1 MPKRKYKAP
10 GKSSRKGI
18 GVMELLE
25 MFPDEEAATKW
36 FENQRWPDG
45 RHCPH
50 CGSVRTTEA
59 KHKMPYHCK
68 DCRKYFSV
76 RTGTVMRSSKT
87 PLRKWVVAMY
97 LMTTNLKGV
106 SSMKL
111 HRDLGIAQSTAWTLA
126 QKIRQGWIRDDKLGG
141 TVEVDETYLGGKYSN
156 MHKSKKPRM
165 VGAGTQDKTP
175 VVAIKERKSKKI
187 KAKVTR
193 PVSSITLQRMVK
205 ESVEEGSTVYTDQN
219 RGYIGLR
226 KKNYRHESVNHSVGE
241 HVREQAHTNGVESFW
256 AALKRGYYGTYHRM
270 SEKHLDRYVTEFSG
284 RHNARELDTIDQMAF
299 LAKGMVG
306 KNLPYKELTKGI
318 RL

>member
-1 MPKRKYKAP
+1 MSKRKYKAP

-25 MFPDEEAATKW
+25 MFPDEESATKW
-36 FENQRWPDG
+36 FENQRWPNG
-45 RHCPH
+45 ERRCPH
-50 CGSVRTTEA
+50 CEGTRTTEA

-126 QKIRQGWIRDDKLGG
+126 QKIRQGWIRDEKLGG
-141 TVEVDETYLGGKYSN
+141 TVEVDETFIGGKEKN
-156 MHKSKKPRM
+156 KHESKRSHTRGPSGKAVVMGMKDR
-165 VGAGTQDKTP
+165 KTNK
-175 VVAIKERKSKKI
+175 VVAKPVPERTKEAVQGFISANVSQ
-187 KAKVTR
+187 KA
-193 PVSSITLQRMVK
+193 M
-205 ESVEEGSTVYTDQN
+205 VYTDDH
-219 RGYIGLR
+219 RSYIGLPFE
-226 KKNYRHESVNHSVGE
+226 HESVNHSVGE
-241 HVREQAHTNGVESFW
+241 YVRNQAHTSGIESFW

-270 SEKHLDRYVTEFSG
+270 SEKHLDRYVTEFAG
-284 RHNARELDTIDQMAF
+284 RHNVREMDTIDQMEF

-306 KNLPYKELTKGI
+306 KKLSYKDLI
-318 RL
+318 S